1 MHISDGFFV
10 KSFRNCLES
19 VCASFKVFLYVKRAK
34 KNKIQ
39 RKKEAQAAAD
49 SEAAAQAAADP
60 EAALK
65 DYVDTYASMKP
76 KDAAKVFDSMMP
88 DQTDLVVKILEQMTP
103 DQRSAILAKMT
114 VTNSVDL
121 TVKMDE
127 QLPQ

>member
-1 MHISDGFFV
+1 MCV
-10 KSFRNCLES
+10 
-19 VCASFKVFLYVKRAK
+19 SFKVFLYVKRAK

-39 RKKEAQAAAD
+39 RKKEAAD
-49 SEAAAQAAADP
+49 SEAAAQAVADS

>member
-1 MHISDGFFV
+1 MCV
-10 KSFRNCLES
+10 
-19 VCASFKVFLYVKRAK
+19 SFKVFLYVKRAK

-49 SEAAAQAAADP
+49 SEAAAQAAADS

-88 DQTDLVVKILEQMTP
+88 DQTDLVVKI
-103 DQRSAILAKMT
+103 QRSAILAKMT

>member
-1 MHISDGFFV
+1 M
-10 KSFRNCLES
+10 
-19 VCASFKVFLYVKRAK
+19 CASFKVFLYVKRAK

-49 SEAAAQAAADP
+49 S

>member
-1 MHISDGFFV
+1 MCV
-10 KSFRNCLES
+10 
-19 VCASFKVFLYVKRAK
+19 SFKVSLYVKRAK

-49 SEAAAQAAADP
+49 SEAAAQAAADS

-76 KDAAKVFDSMMP
+76 KEAAKGFDSMMP